1 MEGSCSIEQSIVAEE
16 LIWNDPICQAR
27 IETESKFKLP
37 DSQTI
42 AKIETSS
49 MLINKSLDTCCQAF
63 ADGNESMKDACTI
76 MDQILLQELVWNDI
90 NCQMRTDTQIE
101 Y

>member
-37 DSQTI
+37 DS
-42 AKIETSS
+42 
-49 MLINKSLDTCCQAF
+49 
-63 ADGNESMKDACTI
+63 
-76 MDQILLQELVWNDI
+76 
-90 NCQMRTDTQIE
+90 
-101 Y
+101 